1 MADSTLALVSALAL
15 ASGLG
20 GCDKKVDDRG
30 SAEVDFSSAKRVVSS
45 VFHAAKTGES
55 QHLATLCDPEGEAN
69 RHALRVCSQVAGGED
84 WAEFAAQFSH
94 AKLIGEA
101 RITEDRAQVNFV
113 FGKSGTER
121 ETMELVRREGRWYL
135 LAF

>member
-1 MADSTLALVSALAL
+1 MANSTHKLLLPLALVAALA
-15 ASGLG
+15 

-30 SAEVDFSSAKRVVSS
+30 SAEVDFSNAKRVVSS

-55 QHLATLCDPEGEAN
+55 AHLKTLCDPEGEAN
-69 RHALRVCSQVAGGED
+69 RHALRVCAQVPGGED
-84 WAEFAAQFSH
+84 WSKFVEQFAQG
-94 AKLIGEA
+94 KLIGEA
-101 RITEDRAQVNFV
+101 RITEDRALVNFV

-121 ETMELVRREGRWYL
+121 ETMELVRRNERWYL

>member
-1 MADSTLALVSALAL
+1 MANSTALLLPALAL
-15 ASGLG
+15 ATALA

-30 SAEVDFSSAKRVVSS
+30 SAEVDFSNAKRVVSS

-55 QHLATLCDPEGEAN
+55 GHLATLCDPEGESN

-84 WAEFAAQFSH
+84 WEEFAKQFSQG
-94 AKLIGEA
+94 KLIGEA
-101 RITEDRAQVNFV
+101 RITGDRAQVNFV
-113 FGKSGTER
+113 FGKKGTER